1 MRDSSGYEPMPALP
15 TTLVEL
21 VAAENAMVARPAI
34 VAVAEAA
41 RRRHGPGI
49 AAVLFYGSC
58 LRGGD
63 DVEGVVDLYLLAD
76 SYDRVH
82 RAPLMRALNRLLPP
96 NVYYIEAPFEN
107 RTVRAK
113 YALLSLPQFE
123 RLVERRTLQSYFWA
137 RFAQPTV
144 VLWARSPAVRQRVTR
159 ALVTAVMTTAAETLP
174 LLAPNAV
181 RKGLWARAFYEAYRT
196 ELRAEPPERGV
207 ALYEAFAERYDALTE
222 ILLGPEPAAP
232 GEAAEARRRALR
244 KWWRR
249 RFVGKTLSVLRLMKS
264 AFTFEDGATY
274 LAWKIER
281 HSGVSFELSP
291 WQKRHPI
298 LASGTLF
305 WRIYRAGGF
314 R

>member
-1 MRDSSGYEPMPALP
+1 VEPLPPALIR
-15 TTLVEL
+15 LI
-21 VAAENAMVARPAI
+21 AAENAAPAGRSI

-58 LRGGD
+58 LRSGD
-63 DVEGVVDLYLLAD
+63 DVVSMVDLYLLAD
-76 SYDRVH
+76 GYQKIH
-82 RAPLMRALNRLLPP
+82 RGPLMRILNRLLPP
-96 NVYYIEAPFEN
+96 NVYYIEAPFAG

-113 YALLSLPQFE
+113 YALLTLEQFE
-123 RLVERRTLQSYFWA
+123 RLVEQRTLQSYFWA

-144 VLWARSPAVRQRVTR
+144 VLWARGPAIRERVTR
-159 ALVTAVMTTAAETLP
+159 ALATAVLTTARETRC
-174 LLAPNAV
+174 LLDPDASPPT
-181 RKGLWARAFYEAYRT
+181 LWSRAFGEAYRT
-196 ELRAEPPERGV
+196 ELRAETPQRGT
-207 ALYEAFAERYDALTE
+207 ALYEAFAGRYDAITQM
-222 ILLGPEPAAP
+222 IDCQGPVS
-232 GEAAEARRRALR
+232 AAEALERRHRAER
-244 KWWRR
+244 KWRR
-249 RFVGKTLSVLRLMKS
+249 RRVVGKTLSVLRLLKS

-274 LAWKIER
+274 LIWKIER
-281 HSGVSFELSP
+281 HSGVRFELTP

>member
-1 MRDSSGYEPMPALP
+1 MAPPRTA
-15 TTLVEL
+15 LVEL
-21 VAAENAMVARPAI
+21 IGVENARAAPPSI
-34 VAVAEAA
+34 IAVADAA

-63 DVEGVVDLYLLAD
+63 DVAGIVDLYLLAD
-76 SYDRVH
+76 SYDQIH
-82 RAPLMRALNRLLPP
+82 RSPLMRALNWLLPP
-96 NVYYIEAPFEN
+96 NVYYIEAPFEG

-113 YALLSLPQFE
+113 YALLTLAQFE
-123 RLVERRTLQSYFWA
+123 RSVERRTLQSYFWA

-144 VLWARSPAVRQRVTR
+144 VLWARTPAVQERVTR
-159 ALVTAVMTTAAETLP
+159 ALATAVATTAWETRP
-174 LLAPNAV
+174 LLAPDAAPGAV
-181 RKGLWARAFYEAYRT
+181 WARAFYEAYRT
-196 ELRAEPPERGV
+196 ELRAEAPERGR
-207 ALYEAFAERYDALTE
+207 ALYEAFAERYEAITQILFSRAAAL
-222 ILLGPEPAAP
+222 PAAEP
-232 GEAAEARRRALR
+232 DARRRAER
-244 KWWRR
+244 KWRR
-249 RFVGKTLSVLRLMKS
+249 RRVVGKTLSVLRLMKS

-281 HSGVSFELSP
+281 HSGVTFELTP

>member
-1 MRDSSGYEPMPALP
+1 MERLP
-15 TTLVEL
+15 RALVEL
-21 VAAENAMVARPAI
+21 IAAENAVAAAPSI
-34 VAVAEAA
+34 IAVADAA

-58 LRGGD
+58 LRDRD
-63 DVEGVVDLYLLAD
+63 DVGGIVDLYLLAD
-76 SYDRVH
+76 NYHQIH
-82 RAPLMRALNRLLPP
+82 RGPLMRTLNWLLPP
-96 NVYYIEAPFEN
+96 NVYYIEAPFEG

-113 YALLSLPQFE
+113 YALLTLAQFE
-123 RLVERRTLQSYFWA
+123 RLVEGRTLQSYFWA
-137 RFAQPTV
+137 RFAQPTIM
-144 VLWARSPAVRQRVTR
+144 LWARTPAVQERVTR
-159 ALVTAVMTTAAETLP
+159 ALAVAVATTARATRP
-174 LLAPNAV
+174 LLDPDATRQDV
-181 RKGLWARAFYEAYRT
+181 WARAFYEAYRT
-196 ELRAEPPERGV
+196 ELRAEAPERGL
-207 ALYEAFAERYDALTE
+207 ALYEAFAERYDAITA
-222 ILLGPEPAAP
+222 ILFGREGALPVAAP
-232 GEAAEARRRALR
+232 EARRQAER

-249 RFVGKTLSVLRLMKS
+249 RVVGKTLSVLRLMKS

-281 HSGVSFELSP
+281 HSGVSFELTP

>member
-1 MRDSSGYEPMPALP
+1 MEPLP
-15 TTLVEL
+15 TALVEL
-21 VAAENAMVARPAI
+21 IAAENAMAAPPSI

-41 RRRHGPGI
+41 RRRQGSGI

-58 LRGGD
+58 LRAGND
-63 DVEGVVDLYLLAD
+63 EGIVDLYLLAD
-76 SYDRVH
+76 SYDQVH
-82 RAPLMRALNRLLPP
+82 RSRLMRILNRLLPP
-96 NVYYIEAPFEN
+96 NVYYIETPFEG

-113 YALLSLPQFE
+113 YALLTLAQFE
-123 RLVERRTLQSYFWA
+123 RLVERTTLQSYFWA

-144 VLWARSPAVRQRVTR
+144 VLWARTSAVQERVTQ
-159 ALVTAVMTTAAETLP
+159 ALAAAVATTAHETR
-174 LLAPNAV
+174 LLLGPEAPRRGV
-181 RKGLWARAFYEAYRT
+181 WVRAFYEAYRT
-196 ELRAEPPERGV
+196 ELRAESPERGL
-207 ALYEAFAERYDALTE
+207 ALYDTFAERYDAITG
-222 ILLGPEPAAP
+222 ILFGREAAP
-232 GEAAEARRRALR
+232 PVEARNARRRAER

-249 RFVGKTLSVLRLMKS
+249 RVAGKTLSVLRLMKS

-281 HSGVSFELSP
+281 HSGVSFELTP

-298 LASGTLF
+298 LASGRLF